1 MSYLLAL
8 AMVAVI
14 CGAQWFF
21 TSRALAS
28 PARFLAWVSG
38 GYITKIALLALGLY
52 VPRMLGMDV
61 RIAAIATI
69 IAIIVSSTA
78 EMIVMVHRRTMN
90 VDLPPHND

>member
-1 MSYLLAL
+1 MTYLLAL

-21 TSRALAS
+21 TSRALVS
-28 PARFLAWVSG
+28 PTRFLAWVSG
-38 GYITKIALLALGLY
+38 GYVAKIALLALGLY
-52 VPRMLGMDV
+52 VPRALGMDV

-78 EMIVMVHRRTMN
+78 EMIVMARKRTMN
-90 VDLPPHND
+90 VDVPNDTE